1 MLHEN
6 KLENGFMTD
15 MCSLGVWVSVGCVCV
30 CSDGGGGGNE
40 SIWFTDGKVTKFR
53 FGWFGYWAAGLTW
66 NNWLDR
72 HKPNPATNRLQSEC
86 YPILILI
93 KLSFWFSSLIILW
106 LTKNVF
112 IRRYGVM

>member
-40 SIWFTDGKVTKFR
+40 SI
-53 FGWFGYWAAGLTW
+53 
-66 NNWLDR
+66 
-72 HKPNPATNRLQSEC
+72 
-86 YPILILI
+86 
-93 KLSFWFSSLIILW
+93 
-106 LTKNVF
+106 
-112 IRRYGVM
+112 